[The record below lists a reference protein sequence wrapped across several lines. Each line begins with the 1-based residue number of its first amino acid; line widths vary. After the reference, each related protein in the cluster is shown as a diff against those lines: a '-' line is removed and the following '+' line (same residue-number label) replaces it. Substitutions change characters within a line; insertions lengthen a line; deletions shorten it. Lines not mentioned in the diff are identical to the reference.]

1 MYIFAIVLQIL
12 FLDFDFIL
20 NALYKTRLRNFAFS
34 MKNRL
39 WFYLGFFALLL
50 AVFYLVLFWGTDL
63 WRKKLPLLSNVK
75 EFAFVS
81 QNGDTVTN
89 SSVDGKVQVIEFF
102 FTTCKGICPR
112 MNTNMM
118 KIAQKYEAE
127 DNFIILS
134 FTVDPEQD
142 TIGRMKFYADSL
154 KINSEKWLLLTGSKE
169 KLYEAARKSY
179 LLDDQN
185 NETAAIAEQF
195 IHTQLFA
202 LVDKNGGVRG
212 IYDGLKKEELSK
224 LDEDIQLLLKEKH
237 TRARFVNGI
246 FQNNPM

>member
-1 MYIFAIVLQIL
+1 M
-12 FLDFDFIL
+12 
-20 NALYKTRLRNFAFS
+20 NAPGRDRLRNFAAI
-34 MKNRL
+34 MNKKL
-39 WFYLGFFALLL
+39 WFYIGFFVLLL
-50 AVFYLVLFWGTDL
+50 AVFYLVLFWGTDM

-81 QNGDTVTN
+81 QTGDTITN
-89 SSVDGKVQVIEFF
+89 QTVDGKVQVVEFF

-118 KIAQKYEAE
+118 KIVQKYGSEE
-127 DNFIILS
+127 NFIILS
-134 FTVDPEQD
+134 HTVDPD
-142 TIGRMKFYADSL
+142 KDSVGRMRYYADSL
-154 KINSEKWLLLTGSKE
+154 KIDSKKWLLLTGTKE

-185 NETAAIAEQF
+185 DESAAIAEQF

-212 IYDGLKKEELSK
+212 IYDGLNKEELKK
-224 LDEDIQLLLKEKH
+224 LDGDIQLLLKEKQN
-237 TRARFVNGI
+237 RARFVNGI
-246 FQNNPM
+246 FQSNPM